1 MNNGKLLYLLNSKNT
16 LNFSCTYMSFQLTK
30 NMFFSSLNWAAN
42 LQPPLQV
49 RVPQSEKSQTTWQQ
63 RQHHPSPRQDRKV
76 AKVLLKLKV
85 AAMLI
90 RRKMKSQKFK
100 KGLCQN
106 YQVKGEKFR
115 GWQVVMAQWW
125 ARRLAI
131 RVVPG
136 SNPNKGENLLIFD

>member
-1 MNNGKLLYLLNSKNT
+1 MKNGKLLCLLNSKNT

-49 RVPQSEKSQTTWQQ
+49 RVPRSEKSQTTWQQ

-90 RRKMKSQKFK
+90 RMKMKSQKFK
-100 KGLCQN
+100 KDLCQN
-106 YQVKGEKFR
+106 YQVKGEKT
-115 GWQVVMAQWW
+115 GGVCWLMTKW
-125 ARRLAI
+125 ANHTSPVIEFNFSRILRNI
-131 RVVPG
+131 PWR
-136 SNPNKGENLLIFD
+136 